1 GGGLSLVRLDSLEC
15 GGGAVDVLCGAVF
28 GVCEF
33 VGPPDGA
40 VPVTDGSPEH
50 AVAADNPG
58 VAFAADGEVHWCSL
72 VSWWSFA
79 YWNPAQVPRLV
90 TTMGAVAYPASRNF
104 AACSGWSVRL
114 CST

>member
-15 GGGAVDVLCGAVF
+15 GTDALRVLGGALFCSG
-28 GVCEF
+28 EF
-33 VGPPDGA
+33 VGPPYGA
-40 VPVTDGSPEH
+40 VPVTDGGTES

-58 VAFAADGEVHWCSL
+58 VVFAADGEVHWCSL

-79 YWNPAQVPRLV
+79 YWNPAQVPRGV
-90 TTMGAVAYPASRNF
+90 VTMGAVAYPASRNCS
-104 AACSGWSVRL
+104 ACSGWSVRL